1 MRFMTNRRET
11 DGEYVS
17 QREFAELRQA
27 ALETFAQERRER
39 ESKIHEPS
47 TPELTA
53 SAARR
58 STVIMLGS
66 RVAVATMGWIG
77 SVLIARAISPEQF
90 GQFSLIFGLLGLLSV
105 ITDLGVGRVVL
116 AKLVESNPWEI
127 SLVTTAF
134 ISLRVA
140 LGLLGYIL
148 AVGYVWLLN
157 YPTEVIEATAVAG
170 LVVVVATP
178 SHALSVMYQSRLK
191 MTYVA
196 VAEGAGQ
203 LAQLIATIAAVLWQ
217 PILIVFVIPAVINEV
232 VAAGIKMRGVRR
244 GIAGPLPA
252 SRAQFRRWK
261 EMLVEAI
268 PLSIGFAFITLL
280 SRVDVLMLGQLDS
293 FESVGLY
300 SIGYKFAD
308 LLQIVAI
315 TIVTPVTTL
324 LVSSWPDKLDAFRE
338 RSREA
343 FIVLAVLGGASIAAF
358 WPVAAEVLSLLY
370 GERFTV
376 AGTSTRLL
384 VLGACFSMLTQ
395 LGLMI
400 LVASGRHRTY
410 PWVAL
415 GGLSV
420 NIVLNFTL
428 IPRLSFNGA
437 ALATVLTEILLF
449 VAIWTVIFRTLPVH
463 KLFPAVPFTATSVVG
478 ALVAVTGTFC
488 VERFDIPWLIVA
500 VVAPTVVIGILVVL
514 PIYGGKP
521 LLSLIKP
528 GGETP

>member
-1 MRFMTNRRET
+1 MTDRRSSDT
-11 DGEYVS
+11 DHVS
-17 QREFAELRQA
+17 PRKFAELKRA
-27 ALETFAQERRER
+27 AQLKFEKERRER
-39 ESKIHEPS
+39 ETMIHQPS

-53 SAARR
+53 NAARR
-58 STVIMLGS
+58 STAIMLGS
-66 RVAVATMGWIG
+66 RVAVAAMGWTG

-134 ISLRVA
+134 ISLRIA
-140 LGLLGYIL
+140 LGLLGYLL
-148 AVGYVWLLN
+148 ALGYVWILG
-157 YPTEVIEATAVAG
+157 YPAEVVEATAIAG

-203 LAQLIATIAAVLWQ
+203 LAQLMATIAAVLWQ
-217 PILIVFVIPAVINEV
+217 PLLIILVIPAVINEM
-232 VAAGIKMRGVRR
+232 VAAVIKIRGVRK

-252 SRAQFRRWK
+252 SRAQFRRWR
-261 EMLVEAI
+261 EMLIEAI

-280 SRVDVLMLGQLDS
+280 SKIDVLMLGKLDT
-293 FESVGLY
+293 FDSVGLY

-315 TIVTPVTTL
+315 TVVTPVTTL
-324 LVSSWPDKLDAFRE
+324 LVSSWPDKLDIFRE

-343 FIVLAVLGGASIAAF
+343 FIVLAVLGSASIAAF
-358 WPVAAEVLSLLY
+358 WPAATEVLSLLY

-376 AGTSTRLL
+376 AETSTRLL

-395 LGLMI
+395 LGLMVLI
-400 LVASGRHRTY
+400 ASGRHRTY

-415 GGLSV
+415 AGLGF
-420 NIVLNFTL
+420 NIVANLVL
-428 IPRLSFNGA
+428 IPRFSFNGA
-437 ALATVLTEILLF
+437 AIATVVTEMLLF
-449 VAIWTVIFRTLPVH
+449 VAIWIVVVRTVPAYN
-463 KLFPAVPFTATSVVG
+463 LFPAIPVVATTAIG
-478 ALVAVTGTFC
+478 ALVTTVGTIC
-488 VERFDIPWLIVA
+488 VERFSIPWLLVSIAAPA
-500 VVAPTVVIGILVVL
+500 VIAAIFVVV
-514 PIYGGKP
+514 PISNGKT
-521 LLSLIKP
+521 LLALIKP
-528 GGETP
+528 GGDNT